1 MLGPADGDALL
12 LVAPGFAQSA
22 AAVLLVGCRCGPL
35 LLAVPMLGVGGRL
48 VALGLGT
55 LLLAPL
61 LGPAAAVG
69 ARTGAA
75 LLPLCLRELLIG
87 GALTLAASLPW
98 ATARS
103 VGALFD
109 DYGRPRSFKG
119 RDTPLAAQLYGALA
133 LAIFFGLGGARIA
146 VTALAASYELL
157 PLPHAA
163 FPAATAAA
171 AASAAQSLGLL
182 SRQLLP
188 LVLALALPLLC
199 AQLLAELFVAVFAK
213 WLRQAEEPRPRRRSA
228 ATSLIWLVVLLL
240 GAHALF
246 PSMGHLINRS
256 PAMLRA
262 ALDALAPIFK
272 AP

>member
-1 MLGPADGDALL
+1 MLGPADGSALPL
-12 LVAPGFAQSA
+12 APPGLGPSA
-22 AAVLLVGCRCGPL
+22 AAVLLAGCRCGPL
-35 LLAVPMLGVGGRL
+35 LLALPMLGLGGRM

-61 LGPAAAVG
+61 LGPAVEAGTQA
-69 ARTGAA
+69 GAA

-103 VGALFD
+103 VGALVD
-109 DYGRPRSFKG
+109 DYGRPRPLKG
-119 RDTPLAAQLYGALA
+119 GDTPLAAQLYGALA

-157 PLPHAA
+157 PLPRATA
-163 FPAATAAA
+163 PQATAAA
-171 AASAAQSLGLL
+171 VASASQSLVLL
-182 SRQLLP
+182 GRQLLP

-199 AQLLAELFVAVFAK
+199 AQLLAELFVVIFAK
-213 WLRQAEEPRPRRRSA
+213 WLGRAKEHRPRPQSA
-228 ATSLIWLVVLLL
+228 AISLIWLLVLLL
-240 GAHALF
+240 GAHALV

-256 PAMLRA
+256 PAMLRT

>member
-1 MLGPADGDALL
+1 MLGTADGGALSWA
-12 LVAPGFAQSA
+12 APGFGQSA
-22 AAVLLVGCRCGPL
+22 ASVLLAGCRCGPL
-35 LLAVPMLGVGGRL
+35 LLAVPMLGVGGRI

-61 LGPAAAVG
+61 LGPAVAVG

-109 DYGRPRSFKG
+109 DYGRPPAFKG
-119 RDTPLAAQLYGALA
+119 RATPLAAQLYGALA

-163 FPAATAAA
+163 APE
-171 AASAAQSLGLL
+171 ASAAAVASTAQGLILLG
-182 SRQLLP
+182 RPLLP

-199 AQLLAELFVAVFAK
+199 AQLLAELFVAVLARG
-213 WLRQAEEPRPRRRSA
+213 LRQTPEHRPRRHSA

-240 GAHALF
+240 GAHALV
-246 PSMGHLINRS
+246 PGMGHLISRS